1 MNDVIHKDLIEKT
14 NRSIDDILDIP
25 IEKISFDFKVPVDS
39 DIFD

>member
-1 MNDVIHKDLIEKT
+1 MNDAIHKDLIEKT

-25 IEKISFDFKVPVDS
+25 IEKISFDSKVPVDS

>member
-1 MNDVIHKDLIEKT
+1 MAEYKGANDVV
-14 NRSIDDILDIP
+14 SIDDILDIP